1 MLPRGGAVEMTPL
14 SEEDKCHVT
23 FVVIAYNESAG
34 IIECLETILGQ
45 DSIHNFKVVVVDDG
59 STDGTGKLVA
69 TRFDKQIQVISQP
82 NLGRGAARQTGLAQ
96 SRSEYVAM
104 VDSDIHLPKDW
115 LARCMSQI
123 EGKVGV
129 GGIAVP
135 DGDCSTM
142 HRLFNLS
149 PKNKPGSVSVAG
161 SNALFLTEVLR
172 TAGTSWVTP
181 LGEDFRLNKLLVSK
195 GFDLNT
201 VPGLFVRHIEHK
213 SYRNSLRW
221 LYKSGHDAT
230 NLWFEFRE
238 LRGPDVAASA
248 FLVVTVLSVALLPS
262 FGGLILLTP
271 FLFCTAVGTGHLNS
285 KFYANENFPG
295 FVKAILPNSILMGAY
310 LLGRQASLIQNL
322 GCFLKNRIDL
332 LLRCGKNAL

>member
-1 MLPRGGAVEMTPL
+1 MTPL
-14 SEEDKCHVT
+14 SEEDKCDVT

-123 EGKVGV
+123 QGKAAV

-135 DGDCSTM
+135 DGDCSTI
-142 HRLFNLS
+142 HRLFDLS
-149 PKNKPGSVSVAG
+149 PRSKQGSVSVAG
-161 SNALFLTEVLR
+161 SNALFSTEVLR
-172 TAGTSWVTP
+172 NVGTCWVTP
-181 LGEDFRLNKLLVSK
+181 LGEDFRLNHLLVLK
-195 GFDLNT
+195 GMKLNT
-201 VPGLFVRHIEHK
+201 VPGLLVRHIEHK
-213 SYRNSLRW
+213 SYLNSFFW
-221 LYKSGHDAT
+221 LYQSGHDAT
-230 NLWFEFRE
+230 NLWFEFRKT
-238 LRGPDVAASA
+238 RGPDLVASA
-248 FLVVTVLSVALLPS
+248 FLVVSVLSVALLQH
-262 FGGLILLTP
+262 FGALILFSP
-271 FLFCTAVGTGHLNS
+271 FLFCVAVGAGHLNS
-285 KFYANENFPG
+285 KFYAKENLPG
-295 FVKAILPNSILMGAY
+295 FVMAILPNSILMGAY
-310 LLGRQASLIQNL
+310 LIGRQVGLIQKL
-322 GCFLKNRIDL
+322 GCYLKKLVDL
-332 LLRCGKNAL
+332 LLRRERNSQ